1 MGSWKQW
8 GRAALTAAA
17 LAVVL
22 DLLGAGRIQVTA
34 YALSCPGLPEA
45 FSGLK
50 IALITDLHG
59 AFLEDGGQTLARAAA
74 GADLIA
80 ISGDLFDRD
89 THLEQVIPAIRSL
102 CRMAPVYYVSGNH
115 EWTVEGRR
123 EVWAQMEEAGAI
135 LLDHRWVTLER
146 QGASITLAGIQD
158 PNGPADQASPESVFA
173 GMPQDRFT
181 ILLYHRNTEPQVWGP
196 LGADLILS
204 GHGHGGLVRLPLVG
218 GLADAGR
225 GLFPRYDAGVY
236 QVQGATLVVSRGLG
250 TTPAASACSTG
261 RKCLCSLWSPDSLPW
276 QVHSRFRWDRTIRTA
291 AATWNC
297 NVTCHWQAKRS
308 HGAIHLPLYPPGKEK
323 CFCRDCTIKKIC
335 FLGSVLL

>member
-8 GRAALTAAA
+8 SRAALTAAA

-59 AFLEDGGQTLARAAA
+59 AFLEDGGQALARAAA

-135 LLDHRWVTLER
+135 LLDL
-146 QGASITLAGIQD
+146 
-158 PNGPADQASPESVFA
+158 F
-173 GMPQDRFT
+173 
-181 ILLYHRNTEPQVWGP
+181 
-196 LGADLILS
+196 LI
-204 GHGHGGLVRLPLVG
+204 H
-218 GLADAGR
+218 
-225 GLFPRYDAGVY
+225 
-236 QVQGATLVVSRGLG
+236 
-250 TTPAASACSTG
+250 
-261 RKCLCSLWSPDSLPW
+261 
-276 QVHSRFRWDRTIRTA
+276 I
-291 AATWNC
+291 
-297 NVTCHWQAKRS
+297 
-308 HGAIHLPLYPPGKEK
+308 
-323 CFCRDCTIKKIC
+323 
-335 FLGSVLL
+335 